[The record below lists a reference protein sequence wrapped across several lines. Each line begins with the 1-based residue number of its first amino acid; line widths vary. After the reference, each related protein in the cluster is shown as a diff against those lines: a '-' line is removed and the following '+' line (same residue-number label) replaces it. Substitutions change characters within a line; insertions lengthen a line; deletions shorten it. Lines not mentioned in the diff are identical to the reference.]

1 MSRFSKNLKSLRS
14 IKNVSQQK
22 VAEYLNI
29 TKQGYSLYETGNREP
44 DYETLLKLGEYF
56 DVTVDELL
64 NDNLENIDENL
75 VILNRNAKKL
85 SPEKRQK
92 LLDVAKAMFGEDF
105 DE

>member
-1 MSRFSKNLKSLRS
+1 MSIFSKNLKSLRAT
-14 IKNVSQQK
+14 KGVSQQK
-22 VAEYLNI
+22 VAEYLSI

-44 DYETLLKLGEYF
+44 DYEVLLKLSKYF

-85 SPEKRQK
+85 SPENRKK
-92 LLDVAKAMFGEDF
+92 LLDMAKVMFKEDF
-105 DE
+105 ND